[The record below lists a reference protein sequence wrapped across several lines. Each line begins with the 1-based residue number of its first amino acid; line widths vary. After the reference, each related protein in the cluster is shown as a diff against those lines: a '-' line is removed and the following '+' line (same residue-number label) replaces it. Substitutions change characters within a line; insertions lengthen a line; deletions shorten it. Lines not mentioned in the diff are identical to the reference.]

1 MCLAVSI
8 NFSLYL
14 ELITFRLRYLG
25 NEPPSPGVD
34 PAPDERN
41 GVDEPEEDPPQ
52 VVEELL
58 GPGELPPDFLQLDP
72 ISWKCEMC
80 LKTSY
85 SGSDFH
91 CLPIS

>member
-1 MCLAVSI
+1 MSI
-8 NFSLYL
+8 NFSLFL

-72 ISWKCEMC
+72 ISLKCEMW
-80 LKTSY
+80 LKNKLFGAQSVEW
-85 SGSDFH
+85 SFSK
-91 CLPIS
+91 L